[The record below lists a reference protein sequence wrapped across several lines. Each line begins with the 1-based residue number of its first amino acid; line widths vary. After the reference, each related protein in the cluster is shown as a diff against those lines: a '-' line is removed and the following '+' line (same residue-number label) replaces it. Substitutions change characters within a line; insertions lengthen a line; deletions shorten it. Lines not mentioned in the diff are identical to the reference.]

1 MAGSGGEI
9 YKCVF
14 RSRIRREKGEGD
26 GEEFFTLDSRFVFA
40 LPLHSISNEDS
51 KVDPFDGP

>member
-14 RSRIRREKGEGD
+14 RSTREKGEGD
-26 GEEFFTLDSRFVFA
+26 GEGFFTLDSRFVFA